1 METLEISKYVL
12 AGMLIIAG
20 ILHFL
25 KPKFYLKIMPDYL
38 PAPLLLVILSG
49 IAEIICGLLL
59 VFPNTQTIGAYL
71 TIALF
76 VAVFPAEQ
84 LAADF
89 LEKKGYK
96 ILVKN
101 YRYQKAEID
110 IIASFE
116 NLIIIVEVK
125 ARGSDIFMEPQEAV
139 TKKKIKSLVMAADFF
154 MKDRNLDQEV
164 RFDIIAVLPD
174 ERKKLQITHLE
185 DAFQSFDAN

>member
-1 METLEISKYVL
+1 M
-12 AGMLIIAG
+12 
-20 ILHFL
+20 
-25 KPKFYLKIMPDYL
+25 
-38 PAPLLLVILSG
+38 
-49 IAEIICGLLL
+49 AEHNDFGNL
-59 VFPNTQTIGAYL
+59 
-71 TIALF
+71 
-76 VAVFPAEQ
+76 AEQ

-154 MKDRNLDQEV
+154 IKDRNLDQEV

>member
-1 METLEISKYVL
+1 M
-12 AGMLIIAG
+12 
-20 ILHFL
+20 
-25 KPKFYLKIMPDYL
+25 
-38 PAPLLLVILSG
+38 
-49 IAEIICGLLL
+49 AEHNDFGNL
-59 VFPNTQTIGAYL
+59 
-71 TIALF
+71 
-76 VAVFPAEQ
+76 AEQ

-101 YRYQKAEID
+101 FRYQKAEID

-164 RFDIIAVLPD
+164 RFDIIGVLPD